1 MHRVLDRRTS
11 VNTLLIL
18 KIRTVIA
25 IGTITTQIN
34 VHSKTKTASI
44 AKIFGR
50 TAKMCRKKKLKNK
63 DGKKKEKT
71 LSIEQLDAKGK
82 RVITDE
88 GVCEGLTGKM
98 YQMYYIY
105 RCKVKRK
112 KPLYVSPK
120 IYKDRG
126 RY

>member
-44 AKIFGR
+44 AKTFGR

-63 DGKKKEKT
+63 DGKKK
-71 LSIEQLDAKGK
+71 
-82 RVITDE
+82 
-88 GVCEGLTGKM
+88 
-98 YQMYYIY
+98 
-105 RCKVKRK
+105 RK
-112 KPLYVSPK
+112 P
-120 IYKDRG
+120 
-126 RY
+126 